1 MTQAPIRPTPSV
13 TKKLTFEE
21 YLVYEDGTET
31 HYELDRGQLIPMPTA
46 TALHS
51 RICHFL
57 VYLLQRYVTENNLN
71 LVVLG
76 DVGVRTGIDSSRIPD
91 VMVCTPELWDKI
103 CGRSGAGVL
112 DLEEMPNLVIEV
124 TSENWRTDYIQKRGE
139 YAFMNIT
146 EYWIIN
152 PNKNK
157 VHVLLNPEQ
166 ENGYEQQDFVPGQTI
181 YSTYFPKL
189 NVSVDGILYPPT
201 VEELMKIEQ
210 TRVQQVQRQRDEAQ
224 QQLDEAQ
231 QQLDEAQQ
239 QRDEAQQ
246 QRDEARKRTEKLEA
260 LLREQGFDLDTI

>member
-1 MTQAPIRPTPSV
+1 MTQAPVRPTPSA

-21 YLVYEDGTET
+21 YRFYQDDTET
-31 HYELDRGQLIPMPTA
+31 RYELHRGQLIPMPTA

-57 VYLLQRYVTENNLN
+57 VYLLQRYVTENDLN
-71 LVVLG
+71 LVVLY
-76 DVGVRTGIDSSRIPD
+76 DVGVRTGLDSSRIPD

-103 CGRSGAGVL
+103 CGRSGAGIL

-124 TSENWRTDYIQKRGE
+124 TSENWRTDYLLKRAE

-157 VHVLLNPEQ
+157 IHVLLNPEQ
-166 ENGYEQQDFVPGQTI
+166 EKGYEQEDFVPGQVI
-181 YSTYFPKL
+181 NSTYFPNLKVAV
-189 NVSVDGILYPPT
+189 NEILYPPT

-210 TRVQQVQRQRDEAQ
+210 ARVQQLQRQRDEAQ
-224 QQLDEAQ
+224 FQLDQVQVQRDQAQ
-231 QQLDEAQQ
+231 QRA
-239 QRDEAQQ
+239 
-246 QRDEARKRTEKLEA
+246 EKLEA
-260 LLREQGFDLDTI
+260 LLRKQGFDLDTI